1 MRGKCSVHR
10 KIFTRSPQ
18 ARRAT
23 TRRQRCHR
31 TTLNEL
37 SSGWRHHQYTPTCT
51 YRNPATYTI
60 ATARLNGF
68 PPAAQFKVRHVRLGC
83 SLHSSFVKSFPRSWQ
98 SPVLAV
104 SFASIK
110 CNRRSMLLSLRERR
124 SLHLCVCL
132 RPRSF
137 GHRSG
142 LPPCKRVVWTAA
154 PAQCVLPTATPRRSH
169 HGSRSISVPAEQPMH
184 CEHSGSSTTISCDMS
199 CCPDQ
204 TPAFVASL
212 HFVLPAPPALAP
224 PQHLFAAT
232 PATEAGPP
240 LRRSEP
246 LSPPPRTSLL

>member
-1 MRGKCSVHR
+1 MREKCFVHR

-23 TRRQRCHR
+23 TRRQHCR

-37 SSGWRHHQYTPTCT
+37 SSGRRHHQYTPTCT

-68 PPAAQFKVRHVRLGC
+68 PPAAQFKVWLVRLGC
-83 SLHSSFVKSFPRSWQ
+83 SPNSLFVKSFPRRWQ

-154 PAQCVLPTATPRRSH
+154 PAQCVPPTATPRRSTTAPATSPFQRNSPCTASTPVAARSSVATCPAAPTRLQLSSPLSILCFPLRQP
-169 HGSRSISVPAEQPMH
+169 SRRP
-184 CEHSGSSTTISCDMS
+184 STYL
-199 CCPDQ
+199 PRRPQ
-204 TPAFVASL
+204 QKPSL
-212 HFVLPAPPALAP
+212 HCTA
-224 PQHLFAAT
+224 
-232 PATEAGPP
+232 
-240 LRRSEP
+240 
-246 LSPPPRTSLL
+246 LSPFLPLPELLSSN